1 MTGAALPKSSSQN
14 DGSGLTAR
22 TSLRRLWPVAV
33 IIALLVL
40 GAVLLLTFIVQVPE
54 ELDRAAWEDMQ
65 HRYDPAAVTK
75 VDLNG
80 PAGPA
85 TLTGAEAQTF
95 TRALLTGTFNE
106 SNAQHFGPTP
116 EIGVG
121 YTFPDEETF
130 RSNQWPD
137 GRFEILWSGRQ
148 FLVSSP
154 GLARLL
160 EEKGYVYR

>member
-1 MTGAALPKSSSQN
+1 MLATIF
-14 DGSGLTAR
+14 
-22 TSLRRLWPVAV
+22 V
-33 IIALLVL
+33 
-40 GAVLLLTFIVQVPE
+40 LTFIVQVPE
-54 ELDRAAWEDMQ
+54 ELDRVSWEDMQ
-65 HRYDPAAVTK
+65 RRFDPAAVTT
-75 VDLNG
+75 VELTG

-85 TLTGAEAQTF
+85 TLTGAEAQRF
-95 TRALLTGTFNE
+95 TRALLAGTFSE

-121 YTFPDEETF
+121 YAFPGEETF

-137 GRFEILWSGRQ
+137 GRFEILWNERQ

-154 GLARLL
+154 ELARLL

>member
-1 MTGAALPKSSSQN
+1 MGA
-14 DGSGLTAR
+14 R
-22 TSLRRLWPVAV
+22 ISLRRLWPPVAIV
-33 IIALLVL
+33 ALIGLAAFFV
-40 GAVLLLTFIVQVPE
+40 LTFIIQVPE
-54 ELDRAAWEDMQ
+54 ELDRVTWEDMQ
-65 HRYDPAAVTK
+65 RRFDPATVTT
-75 VDLNG
+75 VELTA
-80 PAGPA
+80 PAERRA

-95 TRALLTGTFNE
+95 TRALLAGTFSE

-121 YTFPDEETF
+121 YAFPGEETF

-137 GRFEILWSGRQ
+137 GRFEILWNDRQ

-154 GLARLL
+154 ELARLL